1 MLLAVALGV
10 GAKVTLPRVI
20 DSKMVLQQQS
30 KVKLWGWSDQ
40 KEVTVTTS
48 WDNKRQ
54 KVKVCDGRWRTE
66 LQTPEGSFTS
76 YSLSI
81 ADADS
86 KTVLTDVLIGEVWI
100 CSGQSNMEMEL
111 RGRNGQPTD
120 GALEQIMHAGEMAQ
134 RIHFITIPR
143 DNSGQLRETFDQS
156 HWEQASPATAPYC
169 SAAAWYFASHVTRT
183 LNVPVGLVINSWGG
197 SQIESWMTEES
208 LRRVEGLD
216 IEAAKS
222 DKLNAHHRATMLY
235 NTMHTPVRGY
245 TAKGFLWYQGESNVF
260 NANLYAALMREM
272 VSLWR
277 SDWGNQ
283 DMPFIYVQI
292 APHRYKGSDKRDA
305 AFLREA
311 QDKALKL
318 IPRSWMIS
326 TTDIGNEGCIHP
338 AQKDAVGL
346 RLATVALSKV
356 YGIKG
361 LPAEGPRMKQVEYQ
375 DGKAIV
381 TFDGATLNT
390 LLTQADGFEI
400 AGEDRVFHPAKISFV
415 KRNGLYEV
423 AVSAEAVAQPIAV
436 RYAFR
441 NFTPGTMLTDVY
453 GIEAFPFRT
462 DDWDK

>member
-1 MLLAVALGV
+1 MLSLMLTISIS
-10 GAKVTLPRVI
+10 AKVTLPRII

-30 KVKLWGWSDQ
+30 EVKLWGWSDQ
-40 KEVTVTTS
+40 KEVTINTS
-48 WDNKRQ
+48 WNNKKY
-54 KVKVCDGRWRTE
+54 KVKVSDSRWQTVV
-66 LQTPEGSFTS
+66 QTPEGSYTPQTIT
-76 YSLSI
+76 I
-81 ADADS
+81 ADANS
-86 KTVLTDVLIGEVWI
+86 KLELTDVMIGEVWI

-111 RGRNGQPTD
+111 RGRTGQPTN
-120 GALEQIMHAGEMAQ
+120 GSLEQIMHAGEMAQ
-134 RIHFITIPR
+134 RIHFITVPK
-143 DNSGQLRETFDQS
+143 DPSGKPLETFDKNR
-156 HWEQASPATAPYC
+156 WEEASPATAPYC

-183 LNVPVGLVINSWGG
+183 LNIPVGLIINAWGG
-197 SQIESWMTEES
+197 SRIESWMTEQAL
-208 LRRVEGLD
+208 LRVAGLD

-222 DKLNAHHRATMLY
+222 ENLKPNHRATMLY
-235 NTMHTPVRGY
+235 NTMHAPVRGY
-245 TAKGFLWYQGESNVF
+245 TAKGFLWYQGESNVV
-260 NANLYAALMREM
+260 NAHLYAALMREM

-318 IPRSWMIS
+318 ISRSWMIS

-338 AQKDAVGL
+338 AQKDAIGL

-361 LPAEGPRMKQVEYQ
+361 LPAEGPRMKQVEYK

-381 TFDGATLNT
+381 TFEGTTLNT
-390 LLTQADGFEI
+390 ILPKVDGFEI
-400 AGEDRVFHPAKISFV
+400 AGADRVFHPAKATVNRYGAKVELS
-415 KRNGLYEV
+415 
-423 AVSAEAVAQPIAV
+423 SEAVAQPIAV

-441 NFTPGTMLTDVY
+441 NFTHGTMLTDVY
-453 GIEAFPFRT
+453 GIAVFPFRT
-462 DDWDK
+462 DDWEK

>member
-1 MLLAVALGV
+1 MLLLTISIS
-10 GAKVTLPRVI
+10 AKVTLPRVI

-30 KVKLWGWSDQ
+30 EVKLWGWSDK
-40 KEVTVTTS
+40 KEVTITTS
-48 WDNKRQ
+48 WNNKKY
-54 KVKVCDGRWRTE
+54 KVKVSDGRWQTVV
-66 LQTPEGSFTS
+66 QTPKGSFESQTIT
-76 YSLSI
+76 I
-81 ADADS
+81 ADADR
-86 KTVLTDVLIGEVWI
+86 KQKLTDVLIGEVWI

-111 RGRNGQPTD
+111 RGRSGQPTD

-134 RIHFITIPR
+134 RIHFITVPR
-143 DNSGQLRETFDQS
+143 DDSGKLRETFDKVQ
-156 HWEQASPATAPYC
+156 WEQASPATAPYC
-169 SAAAWYFASHVTRT
+169 SAAAWYFATHVTRT
-183 LNVPVGLVINSWGG
+183 LNIPVGLVINSWGG
-197 SQIESWMTEES
+197 SQIESWMTEAA

-216 IEAAKS
+216 VTAAQS
-222 DKLNAHHRATMLY
+222 DKLKANRRATMLY
-235 NTMHTPVRGY
+235 NTMHTPIRGY

-260 NANLYAALMREM
+260 NAHLYAALMREM

-277 SDWGNQ
+277 TDWGNQ

-292 APHRYKGSDKRDA
+292 APHRYKDSQKRDA
-305 AFLREA
+305 AMLREA
-311 QDKALKL
+311 QEKALKL

-346 RLATVALSKV
+346 RLATVALSRV
-356 YGIKG
+356 YGVKG
-361 LPAEGPRMKQVEYQ
+361 LPAEGPRMKQVDYQ

-400 AGEDRVFHPAKISFV
+400 AGADCVFHPAKISFI
-415 KRNGLYEV
+415 KRNGLYELS
-423 AVSAEAVAQPIAV
+423 VSSDAVAQPVAV

-453 GIEAFPFRT
+453 GIGVFPFRT